1 MCNRITASKVHSRF
15 AFTTKAKEIV
25 DPEKVLRM
33 LETDFVETSTKSKPY
48 SIEDER
54 FLRILGDG
62 VKKRPDGHYE
72 MPLPLRSNNVSLSNN
87 CQLAVKRWNQLNAR
101 FKKNPKFFA
110 DYQTFMKDL
119 ISQCAEKVPV
129 DRLVVQDGK
138 VNCVPLQESTT
149 QRNRDR

>member
-72 MPLPLRSNNVSLSNN
+72 MPLPLKSNNVCLSNN
-87 CQLAVKRWNQLNAR
+87 CQLAVKR
-101 FKKNPKFFA
+101 
-110 DYQTFMKDL
+110 
-119 ISQCAEKVPV
+119 
-129 DRLVVQDGK
+129 
-138 VNCVPLQESTT
+138 
-149 QRNRDR
+149 